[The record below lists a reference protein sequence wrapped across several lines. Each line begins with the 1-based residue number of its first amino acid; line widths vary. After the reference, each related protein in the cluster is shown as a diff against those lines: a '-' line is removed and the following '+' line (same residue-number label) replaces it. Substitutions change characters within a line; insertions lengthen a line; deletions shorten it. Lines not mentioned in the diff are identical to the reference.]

1 MLIHLLFCSP
11 AQVSQSVVVL
21 ALYFISK
28 LQGKHLIVANAGS
41 EYKLTIV
48 SRTFLPFFCS
58 PFLTNLNLNAIC
70 YLTTEQA
77 SLMLANKILDDHT
90 YTNKTWSDVSGLPLV
105 MLNDA
110 EMEFL
115 KGMDF
120 DLHVSQTAYN
130 A

>member
-1 MLIHLLFCSP
+1 
-11 AQVSQSVVVL
+11 
-21 ALYFISK
+21 
-28 LQGKHLIVANAGS
+28 
-41 EYKLTIV
+41 
-48 SRTFLPFFCS
+48 
-58 PFLTNLNLNAIC
+58 
-70 YLTTEQA
+70 
-77 SLMLANKILDDHT
+77 MLANKILDDHT